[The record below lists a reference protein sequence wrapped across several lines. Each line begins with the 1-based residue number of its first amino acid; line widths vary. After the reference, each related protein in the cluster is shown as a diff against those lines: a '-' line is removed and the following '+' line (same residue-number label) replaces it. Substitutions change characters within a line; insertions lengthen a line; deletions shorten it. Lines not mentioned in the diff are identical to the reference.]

1 MNGTL
6 LQVPDIS
13 STEVKLCVSFE
24 SSNKIVVLAHRY
36 GDPKK
41 LLAYF
46 LNTTN
51 CTTAPA
57 AGYYIVAVFSQTSGN
72 VLKPTTTP
80 PTIFYEIMTI
90 SEYHFIVKAFM
101 LFTCLAIDL

>member
-6 LQVPDIS
+6 LHVPDIS

-24 SSNKIVVLAHRY
+24 SSNKIVVLAHCY

-57 AGYYIVAVFSQTSGN
+57 AGYYIVAVFTQTSDN
-72 VLKPTTTP
+72 ILAPTTTP
-80 PTIFYEIMTI
+80 PTISFYEAMNI
-90 SEYHFIVKAFM
+90 SEYHFIV
-101 LFTCLAIDL
+101 